1 MFLNAKTVTPV
12 FALLALLIGSTPI
25 ASRAADKIVIGQIE
39 NVAIGKTQTLFV
51 AKIDTGAEN
60 SSLHAREIKLYKE
73 RGQAWVKFRIKNKY
87 GKNYSFKKK
96 VKRMATIKRK
106 SAPDQLR
113 PVVELDL
120 CIGRVHKK
128 VEVNLVDRSNF
139 KYAFLVGKSFLSGV
153 FLVDVEKSYS
163 LEPQCDRSSR
173 ENND

>member
-1 MFLNAKTVTPV
+1 MFLKAITARLV
-12 FALLALLIGSTPI
+12 FALLALLIGSMPI
-25 ASRAADKIVIGQIE
+25 GSGAAEKIVIGEIE

-60 SSLHAREIKLYKE
+60 SSLHVREMKMYSE

-106 SAPDQLR
+106 LAPDQLR

-139 KYAFLVGKSFLSGV
+139 KYPFLVGKSFLSGV
-153 FLVDVEKSYS
+153 FLVDVEKSFS
-163 LEPQCDRSSR
+163 LEPQCDTSATRK
-173 ENND
+173 